1 MMPLFCVVGQILISA
16 HKTLNDDDI
25 LNADAALKEYNHN
38 VETFAVVMVT
48 NGKTEAMAAPVTTW

>member
-1 MMPLFCVVGQILISA
+1 MPLFWIVGQILISA

-25 LNADAALKEYNHN
+25 LNDDAALKEYNHN

-48 NGKTEAMAAPVTTW
+48 NGKTETMAAPVTTW